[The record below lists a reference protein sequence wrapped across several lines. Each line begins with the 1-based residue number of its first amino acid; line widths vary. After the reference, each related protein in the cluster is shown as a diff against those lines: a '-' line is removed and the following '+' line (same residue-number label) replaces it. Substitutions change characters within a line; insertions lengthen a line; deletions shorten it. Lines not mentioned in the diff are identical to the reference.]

1 MYKLLSIL
9 CLLATVFVHAEPS
22 GGKKVKVRFLAERV
36 PPEIGQVVLAA
47 KELKSSPFDLPVS
60 FLSPAQSPP
69 ERVFAL
75 WSVTKNLALT
85 NITLPEER

>member
-60 FLSPAQSPP
+60 FLSPAQNPP
-69 ERVFAL
+69 HLSNRSRRISRNCAF
-75 WSVTKNLALT
+75 
-85 NITLPEER
+85 R